1 MTPEQKEKL
10 LQLKAVQQQKIKDK
24 KISDAKSFIADNI
37 NDFNSK
43 YRFANQD
50 EVIQISEILLLND
63 VSYLNYKTSD
73 YSALAVSAAAYTH
86 KVWICFLSGSEEM
99 LNIFV
104 LGNLSDFLVD
114 YDDWD
119 FVSSNIL
126 LVNEEMS
133 GIITLNNGE
142 LQVKKYET

>member
-1 MTPEQKEKL
+1 MTLEQKEKL
-10 LQLKAVQQQKIKDK
+10 LHLKAVQQQKIKDNK
-24 KISDAKSFIADNI
+24 VSDAKSFIADNI
-37 NDFNSK
+37 DNFNSK

-50 EVIQISEILLLND
+50 ETSQISQILILNG
-63 VSYLNYKTSD
+63 VLYLNYKTSD
-73 YSALAVSAAAYTH
+73 YSELAASADIDAQ